1 MTLSIENLTVLQ
13 GARTVVAD
21 ASLSVAPGKVTA
33 VLGANSA
40 GKSELSLA
48 IGGMM
53 PVAAGGVALDGVDLT
68 GLAPDAVRR
77 AGVAVVPEGHRVLT
91 RLSVDDNLR
100 AAGSL
105 LSAREVEAQLKT
117 AYDLFPEL
125 AERKHQVAGTMSGGQ
140 QQMLA
145 IGHALMCRPR
155 YMAIDEMSLGLAPL
169 IVKRL
174 VATIGELVAK
184 GSGVILVEQF
194 TEVAL
199 SLADDA
205 IVMRGG
211 EVRYSGTA
219 LVLKED
225 PSLLDK
231 AYF

>member
-219 LVLKED
+219 LALKED
-225 PSLLDK
+225 PSLLEK

>member
-1 MTLSIENLTVLQ
+1 MTLSIIDLTVLQ
-13 GARTVVAD
+13 GARTVVSG
-21 ASLSVAPGKVTA
+21 ASLEVAPGKVTA
-33 VLGANSA
+33 VLGANGA
-40 GKSELSLA
+40 GKSELALA
-48 IGGMM
+48 IGGML
-53 PVAAGGVALDGVDLT
+53 PAASGSVQADGTELT

-91 RLSVDDNLR
+91 KLSVDDNLR
-100 AAGSL
+100 VAGVL
-105 LSAREVEAQLKT
+105 LSPSEAETQLAAT
-117 AYDLFPEL
+117 YALFPEL
-125 AERKHQVAGTMSGGQ
+125 AERKRQIAGTMSGGQ

-145 IGHALMCRPR
+145 IGHAMMCRPR
-155 YMAIDEMSLGLAPL
+155 YMVIDEMSLGLAPL

-174 VATIGELVAK
+174 VSAIGQLVTQ

-211 EVRYSGTA
+211 AVRYSGPARA
-219 LVLKED
+219 LAED
-225 PSLLDK
+225 ASLLDQ

>member
-1 MTLSIENLTVLQ
+1 MTLAIESLSVLQ
-13 GARTVVAD
+13 GARSVVSS
-21 ASLSVAPGKVTA
+21 ASLSVDPGKVTA
-33 VLGANSA
+33 VLGANGA
-40 GKSELSLA
+40 GKSELALA

-53 PVAAGGVALDGVDLT
+53 PVSGGTVSADGVNLT

-105 LSAREVEAQLKT
+105 LSVHDVEAQLKT
-117 AYDLFPEL
+117 TYDLFPEL
-125 AERKHQVAGTMSGGQ
+125 AERKRQIAGTMSGGQ

-145 IGHALMCRPR
+145 IGHAMMCRPR
-155 YMAIDEMSLGLAPL
+155 YLVIDEMSLGLAPL

-174 VATIGELVAK
+174 VKAIGQLVAS
-184 GSGVILVEQF
+184 GSGVIIVEQF

-211 EVRYSGTA
+211 TVRYSGPA
-219 LVLKED
+219 QDLKDD
-225 PSLLDK
+225 PRLLDK

>member
-33 VLGANSA
+33 VLGANGA

-155 YMAIDEMSLGLAPL
+155 YMVIDEMSLGLAPL

>member
-68 GLAPDAVRR
+68 GLAPDPVCR

>member
-1 MTLSIENLTVLQ
+1 MTLSIDKLTVVQ
-13 GARTVVAD
+13 GARNLVSG
-21 ASLSVAPGKVTA
+21 ASLSVEPGKVTA
-33 VLGANSA
+33 VLGANGA
-40 GKSELSLA
+40 GKSELALA

-53 PVAAGGVALDGVDLT
+53 PVASGHVTADGADLT

-105 LSAREVEAQLKT
+105 LPAREVEPQLRAT
-117 AYDLFPEL
+117 YDLFPEL
-125 AERKHQVAGTMSGGQ
+125 AERKRQLAGTMSGGQ

-145 IGHALMCRPR
+145 IGHAMMCRPR
-155 YMAIDEMSLGLAPL
+155 YLVIDEMSLGLAPL

-174 VATIGELVAK
+174 VAAIGELVSK

-211 EVRYSGTA
+211 EVRYSGPAKA
-219 LVLKED
+219 LKDD

>member
-1 MTLSIENLTVLQ
+1 MTLAIENLTVLQ
-13 GARTVVAD
+13 GARSVVSG
-21 ASLSVAPGKVTA
+21 ASLSVDAGKVTA
-33 VLGANSA
+33 VLGANGA
-40 GKSELSLA
+40 GKSELALA

-53 PVAAGGVALDGVDLT
+53 PVSGGTVSADGTNLT

-77 AGVAVVPEGHRVLT
+77 AGVAVVPEGHRVLS

-105 LSAREVEAQLKT
+105 LSVRDVEAQLKT
-117 AYDLFPEL
+117 TYDLFPEL
-125 AERKHQVAGTMSGGQ
+125 AERKRQVAGTMSGGQ

-145 IGHALMCRPR
+145 IGHAMMCRPR
-155 YMAIDEMSLGLAPL
+155 YMVIDEMSLGLAPL

-174 VATIGELVAK
+174 VSAIGELVAK

-211 EVRYSGTA
+211 EVRYSGPA
-219 LVLKED
+219 KDLKDD
-225 PSLLDK
+225 PTLLDK